1 MVSINA
7 TLIAQILNFIVL
19 LWVLAKFAYKPL
31 IKAMDDRRN
40 RIIND
45 LDTAEQTRL
54 DAEAL
59 KAQYVEQ
66 LANARQEATDI
77 VDKANKVAQNLHDE
91 FMEQA
96 RAEKDAMMATAK
108 ERIEQDKQQ
117 ALVDIRTQVIALST
131 QIASKVAN
139 QKLNSAED
147 QKLVADATDQILG
160 NRQHWHNL

>member
-1 MVSINA
+1 MTDINA

-31 IKAMDDRRN
+31 IKAMVDRRN

-45 LDTAEQTRL
+45 LDSAEQTRL

-66 LANARQEATDI
+66 MANARQEATEI

-108 ERIEQDKQQ
+108 ERIEQDKKQ

-147 QKLVADATDQILG
+147 QKLVAEATDKVLG
-160 NRQHWHNL
+160 NR

>member
-147 QKLVADATDQILG
+147 QKLVADATDKILE
-160 NRQHWHNL
+160 NR

>member
-66 LANARQEATDI
+66 LSNARQEATDI

-131 QIASKVAN
+131 QIASKVVN

-147 QKLVADATDQILG
+147 QKLVADATDKILG
-160 NRQHWHNL
+160 NR

>member
-160 NRQHWHNL
+160 NR

>member
-31 IKAMDDRRN
+31 IKVMDDRRN

-96 RAEKDAMMATAK
+96 RAEKEAMMATAK

-131 QIASKVAN
+131 QIASKVVN

-147 QKLVADATDQILG
+147 QKLVADATDQFLE
-160 NRQHWHNL
+160 NR

>member
-77 VDKANKVAQNLHDE
+77 VDKANKVAQNLHDD

-96 RAEKDAMMATAK
+96 RAEKAAMMVTAE

-117 ALVDIRTQVIALST
+117 ALVDIRTQVIDLST
-131 QIASKVAN
+131 QIASKVVN
-139 QKLNSAED
+139 QKLNSGED
-147 QKLVADATDQILG
+147 QKLFADATDFILE
-160 NRQHWHNL
+160 NR

>member
-1 MVSINA
+1 MISINA

-77 VDKANKVAQNLHDE
+77 VDKANKVAQNLHDD

-96 RAEKDAMMATAK
+96 RAEKDAMMVTAK

-147 QKLVADATDQILG
+147 QKLVADATDKVLE
-160 NRQHWHNL
+160 NR

>member
-1 MVSINA
+1 MTDINA

-31 IKAMDDRRN
+31 IKAMNDRRN

-45 LDTAEQTRL
+45 LDSAEQTRL

-59 KAQYVEQ
+59 KVQYVEQ
-66 LANARQEATDI
+66 MANARQEATEI

-96 RAEKDAMMATAK
+96 RAEKDAMMAAAK
-108 ERIEQDKQQ
+108 ERIEQDKKQ
-117 ALVDIRTQVIALST
+117 ALVDIRTQVIALSR
-131 QIASKVAN
+131 IH
-139 QKLNSAED
+139 
-147 QKLVADATDQILG
+147 III
-160 NRQHWHNL
+160 

>member
-66 LANARQEATDI
+66 LSNARQEATDI

-147 QKLVADATDQILG
+147 QKLVADATDQVLE
-160 NRQHWHNL
+160 NR

>member
-77 VDKANKVAQNLHDE
+77 VDKANKVAQNLHDD

-96 RAEKDAMMATAK
+96 RAEKDAMMVTAK

-117 ALVDIRTQVIALST
+117 ALVDIRTQVIDLST
-131 QIASKVAN
+131 QIASKVVN
-139 QKLNSAED
+139 QKLNSGED
-147 QKLVADATDQILG
+147 QKLFADATDFILE
-160 NRQHWHNL
+160 NR

>member
-1 MVSINA
+1 MTDINA

-31 IKAMDDRRN
+31 IKAMNDRSN

-45 LDTAEQTRL
+45 LDSAEQTRL

-66 LANARQEATDI
+66 MANARQEATEI

-108 ERIEQDKQQ
+108 ERIEQDKKQ

-147 QKLVADATDQILG
+147 QKLVAEATDKVLG
-160 NRQHWHNL
+160 NR

>member
-91 FMEQA
+91 FMMIH
-96 RAEKDAMMATAK
+96 RLKLLITGLFID
-108 ERIEQDKQQ
+108 RLH
-117 ALVDIRTQVIALST
+117 ALT
-131 QIASKVAN
+131 N
-139 QKLNSAED
+139 
-147 QKLVADATDQILG
+147 
-160 NRQHWHNL
+160 NRQLPKFWKPALKL

>member
-31 IKAMDDRRN
+31 IKAMDNRRN

-77 VDKANKVAQNLHDE
+77 VDKANKVAQNLHDD

-96 RAEKDAMMATAK
+96 RAEKAAMMVTAE

-117 ALVDIRTQVIALST
+117 ALVDIRTQVIDLST
-131 QIASKVAN
+131 QIASKVVN
-139 QKLNSAED
+139 QKLNSGED
-147 QKLVADATDQILG
+147 QKLVADATDEVLG
-160 NRQHWHNL
+160 NR

>member
-1 MVSINA
+1 MTDINA

-45 LDTAEQTRL
+45 LDSAEQTRL

-66 LANARQEATDI
+66 LANARQEATEI

-91 FMEQA
+91 FVEQA

-108 ERIEQDKQQ
+108 ERIEQDKKQ

-147 QKLVADATDQILG
+147 QKLVADATDQVLG
-160 NRQHWHNL
+160 KR

>member
-7 TLIAQILNFIVL
+7 TLIAQILNFIAL

-31 IKAMDDRRN
+31 IKVMDDRRN

-96 RAEKDAMMATAK
+96 RAEKEAMMATAK

-131 QIASKVAN
+131 QIASKVVN

-147 QKLVADATDQILG
+147 QKLVADATDQFLE
-160 NRQHWHNL
+160 NR

>member
-1 MVSINA
+1 MTDINA

-45 LDTAEQTRL
+45 LDSAEQTRL

-66 LANARQEATDI
+66 MANARQEATEI

-108 ERIEQDKQQ
+108 ERIEQDKKQ

-131 QIASKVAN
+131 QIASKVVN
-139 QKLNSAED
+139 QKLNSTED
-147 QKLVADATDQILG
+147 QKLVAEATDQVLG
-160 NRQHWHNL
+160 NR

>member
-1 MVSINA
+1 MISINA

-77 VDKANKVAQNLHDE
+77 VDKANKVAQNLHDD

-96 RAEKDAMMATAK
+96 RAEKDAMMVTAK

-139 QKLNSAED
+139 QKLNSTED
-147 QKLVADATDQILG
+147 QKLVADATDKVLE
-160 NRQHWHNL
+160 NR

>member
-131 QIASKVAN
+131 QIASKVTN

-147 QKLVADATDQILG
+147 QKLVADATDQFLA
-160 NRQHWHNL
+160 NR

>member
-31 IKAMDDRRN
+31 IKAMDNRRN

-91 FMEQA
+91 FVEQA

-108 ERIEQDKQQ
+108 ERIEQDKKQ

-131 QIASKVAN
+131 QIASKVVN
-139 QKLNSAED
+139 QKLNSTED
-147 QKLVADATDQILG
+147 QKLVAEATDQVLG
-160 NRQHWHNL
+160 NR

>member
-1 MVSINA
+1 MISINA

-77 VDKANKVAQNLHDE
+77 VDKANKVAQNLHDD

-96 RAEKDAMMATAK
+96 RAEKAAMMVTAE

-117 ALVDIRTQVIALST
+117 ALVDIRTQVIDLST
-131 QIASKVAN
+131 QIASKVVN
-139 QKLNSAED
+139 QKLNSGED
-147 QKLVADATDQILG
+147 QKLFADATDFILE
-160 NRQHWHNL
+160 NR

>member
-31 IKAMDDRRN
+31 IKAMDNRRN

-77 VDKANKVAQNLHDE
+77 VDKANKVAQNLHDD

-131 QIASKVAN
+131 QIASKVVN

-147 QKLVADATDQILG
+147 QKLVADATDQFLE
-160 NRQHWHNL
+160 NR

>member
-19 LWVLAKFAYKPL
+19 LLVLAKFAYKPL
-31 IKAMDDRRN
+31 IKAMDDRRS

-66 LANARQEATDI
+66 LANARKEATDI
-77 VDKANKVAQNLHDE
+77 VDKANKVAQNLHDD
-91 FMEQA
+91 FIEQA
-96 RAEKDAMMATAK
+96 RAEKAAMMATAE
-108 ERIEQDKQQ
+108 ERIDQDKRQ

-147 QKLVADATDQILG
+147 QKLVADATDEVLG
-160 NRQHWHNL
+160 NR

>member
-1 MVSINA
+1 MTDINA

-45 LDTAEQTRL
+45 LDSAEQTRL

-66 LANARQEATDI
+66 MANARQEATEI

-108 ERIEQDKQQ
+108 ERIEQDKKQ

-139 QKLNSAED
+139 QKLNSTED
-147 QKLVADATDQILG
+147 QKLVADATDQVLG
-160 NRQHWHNL
+160 KR

>member
-96 RAEKDAMMATAK
+96 RAEKEAMMATAK

-131 QIASKVAN
+131 QIASKVVN

-147 QKLVADATDQILG
+147 QKLVADATDQFLE
-160 NRQHWHNL
+160 NR

>member
-1 MVSINA
+1 MTDINA

-45 LDTAEQTRL
+45 LDSAEQTRL

-66 LANARQEATDI
+66 LANARQEATEI

-91 FMEQA
+91 FVEQA

-108 ERIEQDKQQ
+108 ERIEQDKKQ

-139 QKLNSAED
+139 QKLNSTED
-147 QKLVADATDQILG
+147 QKLVADATDQVLG
-160 NRQHWHNL
+160 KR

>member
-66 LANARQEATDI
+66 LANARQEATGI

-147 QKLVADATDQILG
+147 QKLVADVTDKILG
-160 NRQHWHNL
+160 NR

>member
-1 MVSINA
+1 MISINA

-77 VDKANKVAQNLHDE
+77 VDKANKVAQNLHDD
-91 FMEQA
+91 FIEQA
-96 RAEKDAMMATAK
+96 RAEKDAMMVTAK

-117 ALVDIRTQVIALST
+117 ALVDIRIQVIALST

-139 QKLNSAED
+139 QKLNSTED
-147 QKLVADATDQILG
+147 QKLVADATDKVLG
-160 NRQHWHNL
+160 NR

>member
-1 MVSINA
+1 MTDINA

-45 LDTAEQTRL
+45 LDSAEQTRL

-66 LANARQEATDI
+66 MANARQEATEI

-108 ERIEQDKQQ
+108 ERIEQDKKQ

-147 QKLVADATDQILG
+147 QKLVADATDQVLG
-160 NRQHWHNL
+160 KR

>member
-1 MVSINA
+1 MTDINA

-45 LDTAEQTRL
+45 LDSAEQTRL

-66 LANARQEATDI
+66 MANARQEATEI

-108 ERIEQDKQQ
+108 ERIEQDKKQ

-147 QKLVADATDQILG
+147 QKLVAEATDKVLG
-160 NRQHWHNL
+160 NR